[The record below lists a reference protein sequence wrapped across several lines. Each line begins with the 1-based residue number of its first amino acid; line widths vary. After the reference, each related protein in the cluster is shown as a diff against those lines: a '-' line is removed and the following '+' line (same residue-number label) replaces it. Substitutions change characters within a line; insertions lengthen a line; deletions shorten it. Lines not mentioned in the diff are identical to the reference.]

1 MPTKK
6 FTNHSRTP
14 APKNRATRIDSRI
27 KAKVE
32 VLKEKQKEL
41 HTARKDL
48 HENLKD
54 KSKED
59 REALIAEFKEA
70 NKAKHEEIKAK
81 AKEVKE
87 EIRAL
92 VETEATRTRIFD
104 SLAKRD
110 DDRLNETFARS
121 RNFKER
127 RIVSA
132 SLFLAGVQLAQ
143 PRIMISPI
151 QEFPTKKA
159 SLIPNSID
167 RNPYIS
173 FAPVLRLLL
182 SASFAPMLCGQ
193 LSLSLIHRLRCGQT
207 SD

>member
-1 MPTKK
+1 DNKERLEAIKDAHKEIHQSLKDARPQKPERPELT
-6 FTNHSRTP
+6 
-14 APKNRATRIDSRI
+14 AEI

-92 VETEATRTRIFD
+92 VETEATRT
-104 SLAKRD
+104 
-110 DDRLNETFARS
+110 
-121 RNFKER
+121 
-127 RIVSA
+127 
-132 SLFLAGVQLAQ
+132 
-143 PRIMISPI
+143 
-151 QEFPTKKA
+151 
-159 SLIPNSID
+159 
-167 RNPYIS
+167 
-173 FAPVLRLLL
+173 
-182 SASFAPMLCGQ
+182 
-193 LSLSLIHRLRCGQT
+193 
-207 SD
+207 SDL